1 MKLSA
6 FQLPAI
12 LLMATGNLFAQE
24 SDGLEVPWQ
33 LKDRIVAPSP
43 EAAGMN
49 RYQDMPVSYASGTVE
64 VSVPLVGWE
73 VGDYPVSIGLSYHT
87 GGVKPSDAAGPV
99 GLGWSLTGLGHV
111 SRSVVGFPDED
122 ESKNQDYTPWK
133 HNSVSSLS
141 LDEIKHIVE
150 HRQDTGR
157 DRYNY
162 DIPGY
167 SGRFIIDGNKIQQL
181 PPTDLEIRTVPDVT
195 QLKGHDVKVP
205 EISEFTILTPDGI
218 TYRFTE
224 RDSMSYTFRPDP
236 APSDGFNLDYGATST
251 WYLTEIITA
260 EQADTISI
268 GYRTVPEWRRRP
280 GSDLMVSRS
289 ILNGRNVSTGSSENM
304 VTSTSDTYTTF
315 HNQRIPSSIVSRT
328 GTVTFTAATG
338 ANQPEYGPDT
348 RLTGLSLKNNEGRTV
363 MTVTFDNSLCEEWK
377 RLRLNS
383 VSIMSDNCVI
393 GRKEFAYYPGGD
405 PTKNT
410 DFFGFS
416 NGKERTVGSSSV
428 LDRNGRVGATRLYD
442 FRSAVGGTLMT
453 ITDFSGMRTSLT
465 YEPSVT
471 VIHRDNR
478 QNKAP
483 ATGTGGDFVGGGG
496 DNDPLRPVDPGNPGD
511 PSNIEADSVVVAIG
525 FRIKSIQAYDTVTG
539 RDRTRTFS
547 YSDAVTTTDLSRVG
561 RAAFISLSGVQ
572 NTSALSQMAYSTTQS
587 LSATMTAGS
596 RIPGFP
602 IENTMIYYGKVSEVI
617 TGSLIDKGVRTDF
630 EYDLSDCVHDFHY
643 GGQGLNIAAPIG
655 NEMSEYLGLK
665 NFYTG
670 VTSGNI
676 PDFMRVFEPQI
687 VDIAFDEKISS
698 GPVMKRRVDYEWR
711 DGDYRPVVDR
721 VYAWK
726 CVDKTGD
733 IPVGIN
739 CESLVYKVGRNNVPG
754 NSENRFEKRENIN
767 TILYS
772 LSARRAQCDSVVTVK
787 YFPDGASRTT
797 VMRNYYSAPVRT
809 IDTFVDT
816 GNGSKPVTLQ
826 QTVPVFATDS
836 VNNMIV
842 SRVTPLM
849 VTVRCGSHSM
859 TKKTLESE
867 RMNGK
872 SQFYSAACSRGLR
885 HLPVMT
891 RWIVDGAD
899 SLTVAME
906 YARFGQHGLTRPTRI
921 TLGRNDSTLIA
932 VQRMTAYDGRG
943 LLTREIKTD
952 GTAVSYTHDA
962 VSGCLLTA
970 TVDSLAL
977 TTTYTHIPL
986 VGCTSIVTPSGK
998 KTSYYYKAGRLSQTR
1013 RTSGAIL
1020 ARYEYGFV
1028 GEGNRANYVETITP
1042 TQDYD
1047 EMTVRQYYDGFGMP
1061 VASALRGGA
1070 DNGASDLV
1078 TVTMHDGLD
1087 RPVRSFLPVPSDDDS
1102 LFDGN
1107 YLDYDRF
1114 GATVSECYG
1123 DSHPYSY
1130 VTYVPGAADSRPLSA
1145 SPAGQDVADHP
1156 ARTSYVCNTLSLPL
1170 KCDRYEISGGY
1181 LVNRGPYRPGELDV
1195 TVAADADGHTVRTF
1209 TDWRGNKVLE
1219 RRHDGENYMDTYYVN
1234 DVWGKPLAVI
1244 QPEGSAKLRRQGYR
1258 WSLDTDE
1265 TLQRW
1270 AAVYTYD
1277 DCRRLQSRRLPGQ
1290 DKVTFSY
1297 DAFGR
1302 VAFSQDG
1309 NQRARGRK
1317 SFMLYDEG
1325 GRCVMTGEVNASAL
1339 SGRKIPAMKAR
1350 FDAGSSGIGGT
1361 HYVADGCGLG
1371 IIMIPKALTVT
1382 YWDDYS
1388 RIDSLREFKCLSR
1401 FHFRPF
1407 DWMSDGKGLPVAT
1420 LTATLTGDSGDNSSG
1435 KSRPGSGILYL
1446 GQSGMLPRL
1455 TYYDRD
1461 ERVVQEIES
1470 VDGDSTIITADYG
1483 FTPLGVVSR
1492 VIGNVY
1498 RGNRRYTDDT
1508 CFYWDDYN
1516 RQTRTTVRIGQT
1528 TLTSTMS
1535 YDRLGRLV
1543 GEERPG
1549 GVSVSYGYN
1558 IRGQIETLSA
1568 GSYFSQRLHYTSVNL
1583 GRRCYNGNI
1592 ARIDY
1597 PALPGSDEPARS
1609 ALFTYDPAGRLSEAT
1624 LPVGSGSYEYD
1635 LNSNLVGIIR
1645 VGDVGGGVRDEID
1658 NLTIELDG
1666 NRLRKVTDSA
1676 DEVLVAGSA
1685 DFHDG
1690 ADEDIEYTYDANG
1703 NLTGDLNKGIST
1715 IGYDISG
1722 QTSHVVFDN
1731 GDRLVYTHDASG
1743 RKLATSLY
1751 RYETRLVPEKPIV
1764 GVGLDGGN
1772 VAGGRIGSSVI
1783 IPEPKDTVNIT
1794 IQGRTVL
1801 AEKRDYV
1808 GAYEFKCDTLV
1819 RFNTEV
1825 GYWDGNRFHT
1835 YIHDYQ
1841 GNVARVV
1848 ADGKVIQRNDYYPYG
1863 MPAASST
1870 GAEANAYRYG
1880 GKEFES
1886 RHGLNIYDYEARWM
1900 DHALGRF
1907 NAPDILAENDLGISP
1922 YTYCGGDPVNRID
1935 PTGMKFTSGAED
1947 IISVLTEKANLY
1959 IQECENDIEHLKT
1972 DTDKSKIDELSNKIS
1987 EYKSVLSEID
1997 VLRNSDQ
2004 LYDIIADNST
2014 IVTSASPYGG
2024 IEKTEKPYSALFIK
2038 GNDNVFEMHI
2048 SPGNNSLGW
2057 IAHELKHAYQFETGD
2072 FSTTSKK
2079 NGTPFYDKQD
2089 EIEAYQRGS
2098 LFGIRIP
2105 SQLDPIYSALQDNKS
2120 SVGISYPFSS
2130 PENLPGYL
2138 QILAD
2143 KNKAAFRYN
2152 GTTYVGKNYENPKK

>member
-1 MKLSA
+1 M
-6 FQLPAI
+6 
-12 LLMATGNLFAQE
+12 
-24 SDGLEVPWQ
+24 
-33 LKDRIVAPSP
+33 
-43 EAAGMN
+43 
-49 RYQDMPVSYASGTVE
+49 SG
-64 VSVPLVGWE
+64 
-73 VGDYPVSIGLSYHT
+73 
-87 GGVKPSDAAGPV
+87 
-99 GLGWSLTGLGHV
+99 
-111 SRSVVGFPDED
+111 
-122 ESKNQDYTPWK
+122 
-133 HNSVSSLS
+133 
-141 LDEIKHIVE
+141 
-150 HRQDTGR
+150 
-157 DRYNY
+157 
-162 DIPGY
+162 
-167 SGRFIIDGNKIQQL
+167 
-181 PPTDLEIRTVPDVT
+181 
-195 QLKGHDVKVP
+195 
-205 EISEFTILTPDGI
+205 
-218 TYRFTE
+218 
-224 RDSMSYTFRPDP
+224 
-236 APSDGFNLDYGATST
+236 
-251 WYLTEIITA
+251 
-260 EQADTISI
+260 
-268 GYRTVPEWRRRP
+268 
-280 GSDLMVSRS
+280 
-289 ILNGRNVSTGSSENM
+289 
-304 VTSTSDTYTTF
+304 
-315 HNQRIPSSIVSRT
+315 
-328 GTVTFTAATG
+328 
-338 ANQPEYGPDT
+338 
-348 RLTGLSLKNNEGRTV
+348 
-363 MTVTFDNSLCEEWK
+363 
-377 RLRLNS
+377 
-383 VSIMSDNCVI
+383 
-393 GRKEFAYYPGGD
+393 
-405 PTKNT
+405 
-410 DFFGFS
+410 
-416 NGKERTVGSSSV
+416 
-428 LDRNGRVGATRLYD
+428 
-442 FRSAVGGTLMT
+442 
-453 ITDFSGMRTSLT
+453 
-465 YEPSVT
+465 
-471 VIHRDNR
+471 
-478 QNKAP
+478 
-483 ATGTGGDFVGGGG
+483 
-496 DNDPLRPVDPGNPGD
+496 
-511 PSNIEADSVVVAIG
+511 
-525 FRIKSIQAYDTVTG
+525 
-539 RDRTRTFS
+539 
-547 YSDAVTTTDLSRVG
+547 
-561 RAAFISLSGVQ
+561 
-572 NTSALSQMAYSTTQS
+572 
-587 LSATMTAGS
+587 
-596 RIPGFP
+596 
-602 IENTMIYYGKVSEVI
+602 
-617 TGSLIDKGVRTDF
+617 
-630 EYDLSDCVHDFHY
+630 
-643 GGQGLNIAAPIG
+643 
-655 NEMSEYLGLK
+655 
-665 NFYTG
+665 
-670 VTSGNI
+670 
-676 PDFMRVFEPQI
+676 
-687 VDIAFDEKISS
+687 
-698 GPVMKRRVDYEWR
+698 
-711 DGDYRPVVDR
+711 
-721 VYAWK
+721 
-726 CVDKTGD
+726 
-733 IPVGIN
+733 
-739 CESLVYKVGRNNVPG
+739 
-754 NSENRFEKRENIN
+754 
-767 TILYS
+767 
-772 LSARRAQCDSVVTVK
+772 
-787 YFPDGASRTT
+787 
-797 VMRNYYSAPVRT
+797 
-809 IDTFVDT
+809 
-816 GNGSKPVTLQ
+816 
-826 QTVPVFATDS
+826 
-836 VNNMIV
+836 
-842 SRVTPLM
+842 
-849 VTVRCGSHSM
+849 
-859 TKKTLESE
+859 
-867 RMNGK
+867 
-872 SQFYSAACSRGLR
+872 
-885 HLPVMT
+885 
-891 RWIVDGAD
+891 
-899 SLTVAME
+899 
-906 YARFGQHGLTRPTRI
+906 
-921 TLGRNDSTLIA
+921 
-932 VQRMTAYDGRG
+932 
-943 LLTREIKTD
+943 
-952 GTAVSYTHDA
+952 
-962 VSGCLLTA
+962 
-970 TVDSLAL
+970 
-977 TTTYTHIPL
+977 
-986 VGCTSIVTPSGK
+986 
-998 KTSYYYKAGRLSQTR
+998 
-1013 RTSGAIL
+1013 
-1020 ARYEYGFV
+1020 
-1028 GEGNRANYVETITP
+1028 
-1042 TQDYD
+1042 
-1047 EMTVRQYYDGFGMP
+1047 
-1061 VASALRGGA
+1061 
-1070 DNGASDLV
+1070 
-1078 TVTMHDGLD
+1078 
-1087 RPVRSFLPVPSDDDS
+1087 
-1102 LFDGN
+1102 
-1107 YLDYDRF
+1107 
-1114 GATVSECYG
+1114 
-1123 DSHPYSY
+1123 
-1130 VTYVPGAADSRPLSA
+1130 
-1145 SPAGQDVADHP
+1145 
-1156 ARTSYVCNTLSLPL
+1156 
-1170 KCDRYEISGGY
+1170 
-1181 LVNRGPYRPGELDV
+1181 
-1195 TVAADADGHTVRTF
+1195 
-1209 TDWRGNKVLE
+1209 
-1219 RRHDGENYMDTYYVN
+1219 
-1234 DVWGKPLAVI
+1234 
-1244 QPEGSAKLRRQGYR
+1244 
-1258 WSLDTDE
+1258 
-1265 TLQRW
+1265 
-1270 AAVYTYD
+1270 
-1277 DCRRLQSRRLPGQ
+1277 
-1290 DKVTFSY
+1290 
-1297 DAFGR
+1297 
-1302 VAFSQDG
+1302 
-1309 NQRARGRK
+1309 
-1317 SFMLYDEG
+1317 
-1325 GRCVMTGEVNASAL
+1325 
-1339 SGRKIPAMKAR
+1339 
-1350 FDAGSSGIGGT
+1350 
-1361 HYVADGCGLG
+1361 
-1371 IIMIPKALTVT
+1371 
-1382 YWDDYS
+1382 
-1388 RIDSLREFKCLSR
+1388 
-1401 FHFRPF
+1401 
-1407 DWMSDGKGLPVAT
+1407 GKGLPVAT

-1508 CFYWDDYN
+1508 CFYWDDYD

-1597 PALPGSDEPARS
+1597 PALPGSDGPARS

-1751 RYETRLVPEKPIV
+1751 RYKTGPIPDIPIV

>member
-1 MKLSA
+1 MK
-6 FQLPAI
+6 
-12 LLMATGNLFAQE
+12 
-24 SDGLEVPWQ
+24 
-33 LKDRIVAPSP
+33 
-43 EAAGMN
+43 
-49 RYQDMPVSYASGTVE
+49 
-64 VSVPLVGWE
+64 
-73 VGDYPVSIGLSYHT
+73 
-87 GGVKPSDAAGPV
+87 
-99 GLGWSLTGLGHV
+99 
-111 SRSVVGFPDED
+111 
-122 ESKNQDYTPWK
+122 
-133 HNSVSSLS
+133 
-141 LDEIKHIVE
+141 
-150 HRQDTGR
+150 
-157 DRYNY
+157 
-162 DIPGY
+162 
-167 SGRFIIDGNKIQQL
+167 
-181 PPTDLEIRTVPDVT
+181 
-195 QLKGHDVKVP
+195 
-205 EISEFTILTPDGI
+205 
-218 TYRFTE
+218 
-224 RDSMSYTFRPDP
+224 
-236 APSDGFNLDYGATST
+236 
-251 WYLTEIITA
+251 
-260 EQADTISI
+260 
-268 GYRTVPEWRRRP
+268 
-280 GSDLMVSRS
+280 
-289 ILNGRNVSTGSSENM
+289 
-304 VTSTSDTYTTF
+304 
-315 HNQRIPSSIVSRT
+315 
-328 GTVTFTAATG
+328 
-338 ANQPEYGPDT
+338 
-348 RLTGLSLKNNEGRTV
+348 
-363 MTVTFDNSLCEEWK
+363 
-377 RLRLNS
+377 
-383 VSIMSDNCVI
+383 
-393 GRKEFAYYPGGD
+393 
-405 PTKNT
+405 
-410 DFFGFS
+410 
-416 NGKERTVGSSSV
+416 
-428 LDRNGRVGATRLYD
+428 
-442 FRSAVGGTLMT
+442 
-453 ITDFSGMRTSLT
+453 
-465 YEPSVT
+465 
-471 VIHRDNR
+471 
-478 QNKAP
+478 
-483 ATGTGGDFVGGGG
+483 
-496 DNDPLRPVDPGNPGD
+496 
-511 PSNIEADSVVVAIG
+511 
-525 FRIKSIQAYDTVTG
+525 
-539 RDRTRTFS
+539 
-547 YSDAVTTTDLSRVG
+547 
-561 RAAFISLSGVQ
+561 
-572 NTSALSQMAYSTTQS
+572 
-587 LSATMTAGS
+587 
-596 RIPGFP
+596 
-602 IENTMIYYGKVSEVI
+602 
-617 TGSLIDKGVRTDF
+617 
-630 EYDLSDCVHDFHY
+630 
-643 GGQGLNIAAPIG
+643 
-655 NEMSEYLGLK
+655 
-665 NFYTG
+665 
-670 VTSGNI
+670 
-676 PDFMRVFEPQI
+676 
-687 VDIAFDEKISS
+687 
-698 GPVMKRRVDYEWR
+698 
-711 DGDYRPVVDR
+711 
-721 VYAWK
+721 
-726 CVDKTGD
+726 
-733 IPVGIN
+733 
-739 CESLVYKVGRNNVPG
+739 
-754 NSENRFEKRENIN
+754 
-767 TILYS
+767 
-772 LSARRAQCDSVVTVK
+772 
-787 YFPDGASRTT
+787 
-797 VMRNYYSAPVRT
+797 
-809 IDTFVDT
+809 
-816 GNGSKPVTLQ
+816 
-826 QTVPVFATDS
+826 
-836 VNNMIV
+836 
-842 SRVTPLM
+842 
-849 VTVRCGSHSM
+849 
-859 TKKTLESE
+859 
-867 RMNGK
+867 
-872 SQFYSAACSRGLR
+872 
-885 HLPVMT
+885 
-891 RWIVDGAD
+891 
-899 SLTVAME
+899 
-906 YARFGQHGLTRPTRI
+906 
-921 TLGRNDSTLIA
+921 
-932 VQRMTAYDGRG
+932 
-943 LLTREIKTD
+943 
-952 GTAVSYTHDA
+952 
-962 VSGCLLTA
+962 
-970 TVDSLAL
+970 
-977 TTTYTHIPL
+977 
-986 VGCTSIVTPSGK
+986 
-998 KTSYYYKAGRLSQTR
+998 
-1013 RTSGAIL
+1013 
-1020 ARYEYGFV
+1020 
-1028 GEGNRANYVETITP
+1028 
-1042 TQDYD
+1042 
-1047 EMTVRQYYDGFGMP
+1047 
-1061 VASALRGGA
+1061 
-1070 DNGASDLV
+1070 
-1078 TVTMHDGLD
+1078 
-1087 RPVRSFLPVPSDDDS
+1087 
-1102 LFDGN
+1102 
-1107 YLDYDRF
+1107 
-1114 GATVSECYG
+1114 
-1123 DSHPYSY
+1123 
-1130 VTYVPGAADSRPLSA
+1130 
-1145 SPAGQDVADHP
+1145 
-1156 ARTSYVCNTLSLPL
+1156 LSLPL

-1819 RFNTEV
+1819 RFNTEA

-1886 RHGLNIYDYEARWM
+1886 RHGLSIYDYEARWM

-1935 PTGMKFTSGAED
+1935 PTGKSEVRLYFTNLPISNSFFALPFNSANATHSFIVVTRDNDKTEYYYAYGSSLDGLASCFGSLKRSYYAQDLKVAKEKEGNKNYKASFVISPPEGMSQDEFENKVIEVAESFGENPGIGYSLNPEESIEGNCNSSTYTILYKSGVSKE
-1947 IISVLTEKANLY
+1947 VLQQ
-1959 IQECENDIEHLKT
+1959 IQENAPGKT
-1972 DTDKSKIDELSNKIS
+1972 WGFGSIKPWTKEEQDEAVKIS
-1987 EYKSVLSEID
+1987 AEVQ
-1997 VLRNSDQ
+1997 R
-2004 LYDIIADNST
+2004 YD
-2014 IVTSASPYGG
+2014 
-2024 IEKTEKPYSALFIK
+2024 
-2038 GNDNVFEMHI
+2038 
-2048 SPGNNSLGW
+2048 
-2057 IAHELKHAYQFETGD
+2057 
-2072 FSTTSKK
+2072 
-2079 NGTPFYDKQD
+2079 
-2089 EIEAYQRGS
+2089 
-2098 LFGIRIP
+2098 
-2105 SQLDPIYSALQDNKS
+2105 ALQKS
-2120 SVGISYPFSS
+2120 
-2130 PENLPGYL
+2130 LP
-2138 QILAD
+2138 
-2143 KNKAAFRYN
+2143 
-2152 GTTYVGKNYENPKK
+2152 